1 MTSEFNPDGATLA
14 IDEDDARYVKTRS
27 IGSAMRRVVSPFW
40 RLPSARRT
48 WIAVLLIF
56 ASMAAEAASGVRIT
70 KLIGELSGQ
79 FVSRNELAIIRL
91 AEQFFLLVC
100 IMTANFVVF
109 EWLRQSIMI
118 DWRKWLVDKYQ
129 NLWLDNSNFYRMEN
143 NGRSDNPDQRIA
155 DDTFQLVD
163 HSTKLFT
170 MVGQDLMRL
179 VGYATVLLSLGGA
192 LDLRFLGVP
201 WVIPGGT
208 FLLALVISIAVT
220 ALGFVIGRP
229 LVALSVAQQRKDADL
244 RFALAAMRSNAE
256 QIALYGGHRVEL
268 QRTSSLLDPIAENWH
283 RIIRF
288 QVRLIGFQSGFQS
301 LLVLSMPLVGI
312 QAYLDGR
319 LSFAD
324 LYVVGFAFMMVINGF
339 TTLLNLAASGEYY
352 LWASAVH
359 RLDAFDIELS

>member
-1 MTSEFNPDGATLA
+1 
-14 IDEDDARYVKTRS
+14 
-27 IGSAMRRVVSPFW
+27 MRRVVSPFW

-56 ASMAAEAASGVRIT
+56 ASMAAEAALGVRIT

-91 AEQFFLLVC
+91 AKQFFLLVC

-129 NLWLDNSNFYRMEN
+129 NLWLGNSNFYRMEN
-143 NGRSDNPDQRIA
+143 NGGSDNPDQRIA

-163 HSTKLFT
+163 HSTTLFT
-170 MVGQDLMRL
+170 IVGKDLMRL

-192 LDLRFLGVP
+192 LDLRFLGAP

-208 FLLALVISIAVT
+208 FLLALVISAAVT

-244 RFALAAMRSNAE
+244 RFALAGMRSNAE
-256 QIALYGGHRVEL
+256 QIALYRGHRVEL
-268 QRTSSLLDPIAENWH
+268 QRTSSLLAPIAENWH

-288 QVRLIGFQSGFQS
+288 QVRLIGFQSSFQS

-312 QAYLDGR
+312 QSYLDDR
-319 LSFAD
+319 
-324 LYVVGFAFMMVINGF
+324 
-339 TTLLNLAASGEYY
+339 
-352 LWASAVH
+352 
-359 RLDAFDIELS
+359 